1 MKNNTNDIGL
11 KKIID
16 LTRAISI
23 IVLLLHAYFYCY
35 GTFKEWHLTASLSDR
50 ILANIS
56 KAGLFSSFLKSKL
69 VSLLFLLLSLL
80 GAQGKKSEKI
90 GYPAAL
96 AFLIIGLILYFISVM
111 ALYIPANAVIT
122 GLAYMIITAAG
133 YILILTGGT
142 LLTRIIKLKLKGD
155 IFNKENQSFPQE
167 ERLLENKYSFNFP
180 ARYNL
185 RGKERQSYVSVVNP
199 FRNLMLEGVPGC
211 GKTLWL
217 VMEILRQAMY
227 KGYGICL
234 HDFKYPD
241 LTNFAYTYF
250 LQYKHRYKKE
260 PEFHV
265 LNFDDIQQRCN
276 PLMKESMRDITD
288 AASASRTILTG
299 FNPDWMEKTDFWA
312 ESSINLVTCII
323 WFLRLYK
330 GGRYCT
336 LPHAIEMAQTEF
348 SVLFSILSA
357 EPQLEAMISP
367 FVQALKEDAGKQL
380 VGQISGALIGLS
392 KLSTPNLYYVLS
404 GDDFSMTINDP
415 KAPKIVCIANNP
427 QKANVYSPVISLY
440 LNNLQ
445 KLLKEQ
451 EEQPCAIIL
460 EEFAN
465 ISWPSLDK
473 FLAVCRSYLVSVTM
487 VIQDASQLIAAY
499 GKQQADVLLNI
510 VGNIISGQ
518 VAGQGAKDLS
528 ERFGKIMQ
536 DRESVAINSNDTSVT
551 RSKQLDYAI
560 PQSVIS
566 TLSAGEFVGVVAD
579 NPDQRIDLKMFHSN
593 FILDKNRIKKTDYQ
607 PLPKKQVPSAV
618 TLDTFLQ
625 IKRDVKGIRESEM
638 ERLMNTP
645 ELNQYIIT
653 KK

>member
-23 IVLLLHAYFYCY
+23 IVLLLHVYFYCY

-50 ILANIS
+50 ILGNIS

-69 VSLLFLLLSLL
+69 VALLFLLLSLL

-96 AFLIIGLILYFISVM
+96 AFVITGLILYFISVL
-111 ALYIPANAVIT
+111 ALYIPANPAIT
-122 GLAYMIITAAG
+122 GIAYITITAAG

-167 ERLLENKYSFNFP
+167 ERLLENNYSFNFP
-180 ARYNL
+180 ARYKL
-185 RGKERQSYVSVVNP
+185 KGQERQSYVSVVNP
-199 FRNLMLEGVPGC
+199 FRNLLLEGVPGC

-217 VMEILRQAMY
+217 VMEILRQSMY
-227 KGYGICL
+227 KGYGVCL

-241 LTNFAYTYF
+241 LTAFAYTYYQ
-250 LQYKHRYKKE
+250 QYKHRYKVE

-265 LNFDDIQQRCN
+265 LNFDEIQQRCN

-288 AASASRTILTG
+288 AASASRTILIG

-312 ESSINLVTCII
+312 ESSINLITCII

-336 LPHAIEMAQTEF
+336 LPHAIELAQTEF

-536 DRESVAINSNDTSVT
+536 DRESIAINSNDTSVT

-566 TLSAGEFVGVVAD
+566 SLSAGEFVGVVAD
-579 NPDQRIDLKMFHSN
+579 NPDQRIDLKMFHSD
-593 FILDKNRIKKTDYQ
+593 FVLDKNRIKKADYL
-607 PLPKKQVPSAV
+607 PLPKKQVSSAIV
-618 TLDTFLQ
+618 LDTFLQ
-625 IKRDVKGIRESEM
+625 IKKDVKGIRENEM

-645 ELNQYIIT
+645 ELNQFIIT